1 MNGQPLGPHNDTNP
15 FNPDCRD
22 PSRYHIT
29 RAGAT
34 ELEVGEF
41 IAGLVRAVQPRGV
54 IETGTADA
62 DTTMLIGTA
71 LHANKHGRA
80 ATIDISAFR
89 VGRAI
94 KRLGDLPVHVF
105 EGDATTFGWGVF
117 KPARERQ
124 IDLVF
129 IDGGTDRGAEFMNA
143 LPHLAPGCVT
153 VWHDVANGCKPA
165 AVVQQLVEEGV
176 IEPPLYLPTP
186 RGLAVARLA

>member
-1 MNGQPLGPHNDTNP
+1 MTGKPLGPHNDTNP

-34 ELEVGEF
+34 ELEVCEF
-41 IAGLVRAVQPRGV
+41 IAGLVRALQPRGV

-62 DTTMLIGTA
+62 DTTIQIGTA

-89 VGRAI
+89 VTRAK
-94 KRLGDLPVHVF
+94 KRLGDLPVSVF
-105 EGDATTFGWGVF
+105 EGEATTFGWDVWQ
-117 KPARERQ
+117 PARDRHV
-124 IDLVF
+124 DLVF
-129 IDGGTDRGAEFMNA
+129 IDGGTNRGAEFANV
-143 LPHLAPGCVT
+143 LPHLAPNALT
-153 VWHDVANGCKPA
+153 VWHDVANDRPVA
-165 AVVQQLVEEGV
+165 RVVRGLVNEGV
-176 IEPPLYLPTP
+176 LLEPLYLPTP